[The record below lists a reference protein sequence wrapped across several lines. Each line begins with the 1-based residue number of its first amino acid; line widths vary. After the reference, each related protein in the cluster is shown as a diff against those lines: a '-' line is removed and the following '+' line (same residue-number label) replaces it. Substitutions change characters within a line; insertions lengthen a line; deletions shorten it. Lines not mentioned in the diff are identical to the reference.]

1 MLCCE
6 LFSLLTFHVFKGS
19 LEAISV
25 FIVSHSS
32 CSTSAELSVSAN
44 AHFLMDEHRLG
55 EKV

>member
-1 MLCCE
+1 MLRCE

-25 FIVSHSS
+25 SVVSHSS

-44 AHFLMDEHRLG
+44 ALPDG
-55 EKV
+55 